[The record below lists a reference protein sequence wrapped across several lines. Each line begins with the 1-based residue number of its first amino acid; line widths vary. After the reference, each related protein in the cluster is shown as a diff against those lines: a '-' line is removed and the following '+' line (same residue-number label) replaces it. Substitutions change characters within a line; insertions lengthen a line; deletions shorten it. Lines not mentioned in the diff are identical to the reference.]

1 MTTLFTDLD
10 SYSEWRKSIPSGKT
24 IGFVP
29 TMGALHE
36 GHLSLI
42 RAASAQCD
50 FVVVSI
56 YVNDLQFG
64 SANDFQHYPRT
75 QTDDVNLCSTA
86 NVSVVFAPLKSQL
99 FPNEIMA
106 LLQPSNAADNF
117 EGSDRPGHFA
127 GVVTVVDRLFSVVKP
142 THAYF
147 GIKDYQQV
155 AVISHMSSQL
165 HPEVQITVCETER
178 EIDGLAL
185 SSRNRFLTQRARSSA
200 ALLPKALTT
209 AIADWEKGTTQANV
223 LIDEAH
229 SVLAQDPM
237 INVQYISIVRAG
249 SMDQVQTVGSSDVI
263 IAAVVIDGVRLIDNM
278 SFANA

>member
-10 SYSEWRKSIPSGKT
+10 SYSEWRDGIPAGKT

-42 RAASAQCD
+42 RVASAACD
-50 FVVVSI
+50 YVVVSI

-64 SANDFQHYPRT
+64 SANDYQHYPRT
-75 QTDDVNLCSTA
+75 QTADIKLCSDVQ
-86 NVSVVFAPLKSQL
+86 VSVVFAPLKSQI
-99 FPNEIMA
+99 FPDADMK
-106 LLQPSNAADNF
+106 LLQPSIAADNF
-117 EGSDRPGHFA
+117 EGADRPGHFA
-127 GVVTVVDRLFSVVKP
+127 GVVTVVDRLFSVVRP
-142 THAYF
+142 THAFF

-155 AVISHMSSQL
+155 AVISHMSNQL

-185 SSRNRFLTQRARSSA
+185 SSRNRFLSQRARSSA
-200 ALLPKALTT
+200 TLLPKALTT

-278 SFANA
+278 SFASA

>member
-10 SYSEWRKSIPSGKT
+10 SYSEWRDGIPAGKT

-42 RAASAQCD
+42 RVASAACD
-50 FVVVSI
+50 YVVVSI

-64 SANDFQHYPRT
+64 SANDYQHYPRT
-75 QTDDVNLCSTA
+75 QTDDIKLCSDVQ
-86 NVSVVFAPLKSQL
+86 VSVVFAPLKSQI
-99 FPNEIMA
+99 FPDADMK
-106 LLQPSNAADNF
+106 LLQPSIAADNF
-117 EGSDRPGHFA
+117 EGADRPGHFA
-127 GVVTVVDRLFSVVKP
+127 GVVTVVDRLFSVVRP
-142 THAYF
+142 THAFF

-155 AVISHMSSQL
+155 AVISHMSNQL

-185 SSRNRFLTQRARSSA
+185 SSRNRFLSQRARSSA
-200 ALLPKALTT
+200 TLLPKALKT
-209 AIADWEKGTTQANV
+209 AITNWKSGVIQSSA
-223 LIDEAH
+223 LIDAVH

-278 SFANA
+278 SFASA

>member
-10 SYSEWRKSIPSGKT
+10 SYSEWRNSIPLGKT

-29 TMGALHE
+29 TMGALHQ

-42 RAASAQCD
+42 RAASAQSD

-56 YVNDLQFG
+56 YVNDLQFS

-99 FPNEIMA
+99 FPKDIMT
-106 LLQPSNAADNF
+106 LLQPSIAADNF
-117 EGSDRPGHFA
+117 EGADRPGHFA
-127 GVVTVVDRLFSVVKP
+127 GVVTVVDRLFSVVRP
-142 THAYF
+142 THAFF

-155 AVISHMSSQL
+155 AVISHMSNQL

-185 SSRNRFLTQRARSSA
+185 SSRNRFLSQRARSSA

-278 SFANA
+278 SFASA

>member
-1 MTTLFTDLD
+1 MTTLFTDLN
-10 SYSEWRKSIPSGKT
+10 SYAEWRDVIPAGKT

-42 RAASAQCD
+42 RVASAECD
-50 FVVVSI
+50 YVVVSI

-64 SANDFQHYPRT
+64 SENDYQHYPRT
-75 QTDDVNLCSTA
+75 QTADVQLCSDVH
-86 NVSVVFAPLKSQL
+86 VSVVFAPLKSQI
-99 FPNEIMA
+99 FPDANMK
-106 LLQPSNAADNF
+106 LLQPSSAADNF
-117 EGSDRPGHFA
+117 EGADRPGHFA
-127 GVVTVVDRLFSVVKP
+127 GVVTVVDRLFSVVRP

-155 AVISHMSSQL
+155 AVINHMSNQL

-178 EIDGLAL
+178 ELDGLAL
-185 SSRNRFLTQRARSSA
+185 SSRNRFLSQRARSSA
-200 ALLPKALTT
+200 SLLPKALTA
-209 AIADWEKGTTQANV
+209 AIKNWEKGTTQANV

-249 SMDQVQTVGSSDVI
+249 SMDHVQTVGSSDVI

-278 SFANA
+278 SFASA

>member
-1 MTTLFTDLD
+1 MTTLFTDLN
-10 SYSEWRKSIPSGKT
+10 SYAEWRDGIPAGKT

-42 RAASAQCD
+42 RVASAECD
-50 FVVVSI
+50 YVVVSI

-75 QTDDVNLCSTA
+75 QTDDVNLCSDVH
-86 NVSVVFAPLKSQL
+86 VSVVFAPLKSQI
-99 FPNEIMA
+99 FPDANMK
-106 LLQPSNAADNF
+106 LLQPSSAADNF
-117 EGSDRPGHFA
+117 EGADRPGHFA
-127 GVVTVVDRLFSVVKP
+127 GVVTVVDRLFSVVRP

-155 AVISHMSSQL
+155 AVINHMSNQL

-178 EIDGLAL
+178 ELDGLAL
-185 SSRNRFLTQRARSSA
+185 SSRNRFLSQRARSSA
-200 ALLPKALTT
+200 SLLPKALTA
-209 AIADWEKGTTQANV
+209 AIKNWEKGTTQANV

-237 INVQYISIVRAG
+237 INIQYISIVRAG
-249 SMDQVQTVGSSDVI
+249 SMDHVQTVGSSDVI

-278 SFANA
+278 SFASA

>member
-10 SYSEWRKSIPSGKT
+10 SYSEWRDGIPAGKT

-42 RAASAQCD
+42 RVASAACD
-50 FVVVSI
+50 YVVVSI

-64 SANDFQHYPRT
+64 SENDYQHYPRT
-75 QTDDVNLCSTA
+75 QTADVNLCSTA

-99 FPNEIMA
+99 FPKEIMT
-106 LLQPSNAADNF
+106 LLQPSNAADRF
-117 EGSDRPGHFA
+117 EGADRPGHFA
-127 GVVTVVDRLFSVVKP
+127 GVVTIVDCLFSVVRP

-155 AVISHMSSQL
+155 VVISHMSNQL

-185 SSRNRFLTQRARSSA
+185 SSRNRFLSQRARSSA

>member
-10 SYSEWRKSIPSGKT
+10 SYSEWRNSIPLGKT

-42 RAASAQCD
+42 RVASAACD
-50 FVVVSI
+50 YVVVSI

-64 SANDFQHYPRT
+64 SENDYQHYPRT
-75 QTDDVNLCSTA
+75 QTADIKLCSDVQ
-86 NVSVVFAPLKSQL
+86 VSVVFAPLKSQI
-99 FPNEIMA
+99 FPDADMK
-106 LLQPSNAADNF
+106 LLQPSISADNF
-117 EGSDRPGHFA
+117 EGADRPGHFA
-127 GVVTVVDRLFSVVKP
+127 GVVTVVDRLFSVVRP
-142 THAYF
+142 THAFF

-155 AVISHMSSQL
+155 AVISHMSNQL

-185 SSRNRFLTQRARSSA
+185 SSRNRFLSQRARSSA

-249 SMDQVQTVGSSDVI
+249 SMNQVQTVGSSDVI

-278 SFANA
+278 SFASA

>member
-10 SYSEWRKSIPSGKT
+10 SYSEWRDGIPAGKT

-42 RAASAQCD
+42 RVASAACD
-50 FVVVSI
+50 YVVVSI

-64 SANDFQHYPRT
+64 SENDYQHYPRT
-75 QTDDVNLCSTA
+75 QTADIKLCSDVQ
-86 NVSVVFAPLKSQL
+86 VSVVFAPLKSQI
-99 FPNEIMA
+99 FPDADMK
-106 LLQPSNAADNF
+106 LLQPSISADNF
-117 EGSDRPGHFA
+117 EGADRPGHFA
-127 GVVTVVDRLFSVVKP
+127 GVVTVVDRLFSVVRP
-142 THAYF
+142 THAFF

-155 AVISHMSSQL
+155 AVISHMSNQL

-185 SSRNRFLTQRARSSA
+185 SSRNRFLSQRARSSA

>member
-1 MTTLFTDLD
+1 MTTLFTDLN
-10 SYSEWRKSIPSGKT
+10 SYAEWRDGIPAGKT

-42 RAASAQCD
+42 RVASAECD
-50 FVVVSI
+50 YVVVSI

-64 SANDFQHYPRT
+64 SENDYQHYPRT
-75 QTDDVNLCSTA
+75 QTADVQLCSDVH
-86 NVSVVFAPLKSQL
+86 VSVVFAPLKSQI
-99 FPNEIMA
+99 FPDANMK
-106 LLQPSNAADNF
+106 LLQPSSAADNF
-117 EGSDRPGHFA
+117 EGADRPGHFA
-127 GVVTVVDRLFSVVKP
+127 GVVTVVDRLFTVVRP

-155 AVISHMSSQL
+155 AVINHMSNQL

-178 EIDGLAL
+178 ELDGLAL
-185 SSRNRFLTQRARSSA
+185 SSRNRFLSQRARSSA
-200 ALLPKALTT
+200 SLLPKALTA
-209 AIADWEKGTTQANV
+209 AIKNWEKGTTQANV

-249 SMDQVQTVGSSDVI
+249 SMDHVQTVGSSDVI

-278 SFANA
+278 SFASA

>member
-1 MTTLFTDLD
+1 MTTLFTDLN
-10 SYSEWRKSIPSGKT
+10 SYAEWRDGIPAGKT

-42 RAASAQCD
+42 RVASAECD
-50 FVVVSI
+50 YVVVSI

-64 SANDFQHYPRT
+64 SENDYQHYPRT
-75 QTDDVNLCSTA
+75 QTADVQLCSDVH
-86 NVSVVFAPLKSQL
+86 VSVVFAPLKSQI
-99 FPNEIMA
+99 FPDANMK
-106 LLQPSNAADNF
+106 LLQPSSAADNF
-117 EGSDRPGHFA
+117 EGADRPGHFA
-127 GVVTVVDRLFSVVKP
+127 GVVTVVDRLFSVVRP

-155 AVISHMSSQL
+155 AVINHMSNQL

-178 EIDGLAL
+178 ELDGLAL
-185 SSRNRFLTQRARSSA
+185 SSRNRFLSQRARSSA
-200 ALLPKALTT
+200 SLLPKALTT
-209 AIADWEKGTTQANV
+209 AIKNWEKGTTQANA

-249 SMDQVQTVGSSDVI
+249 SMDHVQTVGSSDVI

-278 SFANA
+278 SFASA